1 MKPVAKINP
10 EYEKLF
16 KGIIDK
22 IKLKWKKKLRKFQ
35 YWRM

>member
-16 KGIIDK
+16 QEIIYK
-22 IKLKWKKKLRKFQ
+22 IDLKWAKKLRKFQ
-35 YWRM
+35 YWQM